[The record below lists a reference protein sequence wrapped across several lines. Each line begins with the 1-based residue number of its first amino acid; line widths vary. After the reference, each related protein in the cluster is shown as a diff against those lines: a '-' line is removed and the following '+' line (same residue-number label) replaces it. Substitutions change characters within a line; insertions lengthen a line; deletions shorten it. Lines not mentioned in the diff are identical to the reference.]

1 MLAVRSIKLGDLPL
15 TTSIISFLVMFLL
28 SLGYRN
34 LGQTGLVGG
43 RPSNSHWLK
52 MITHFKVIKMN
63 AAAAKSL
70 QSNSKERLTLNRVF
84 PQILWRNT
92 AERRNL
98 EPKHDQLTDILC
110 DNQNLL
116 YIYCWSTIFTYFFMH
131 GIFLN
136 ISPIH
141 EGFSWL
147 IYHKYENG
155 ILFYKHFLLSVL
167 LQFALSQHKL

>member
-1 MLAVRSIKLGDLPL
+1 MLAVQSIKLGDLLL

-34 LGQTGLVGG
+34 LGQTVLVGG

-52 MITHFKVIKMN
+52 MITHFKVIKKN

-84 PQILWRNT
+84 PQILWGNT

-110 DNQNLL
+110 DNQNLF
-116 YIYCWSTIFTYFFMH
+116 YIYLLLKHNIHIFLYSWDISEYLSHTWRFFMVD
-131 GIFLN
+131 
-136 ISPIH
+136 
-141 EGFSWL
+141 
-147 IYHKYENG
+147 
-155 ILFYKHFLLSVL
+155 LS
-167 LQFALSQHKL
+167 

>member
-1 MLAVRSIKLGDLPL
+1 MLAVQSIKLGDLLL

-34 LGQTGLVGG
+34 LGQTVLVGG

-52 MITHFKVIKMN
+52 MITHFKVIKKN

-84 PQILWRNT
+84 PQILWGNT

-110 DNQNLL
+110 DNQNL
-116 YIYCWSTIFTYFFMH
+116 IYLFIAEAQYSHISLFMGYFWISLPYMKVFHGWFIINTKMEFYFTNTSCSSFCYNLH
-131 GIFLN
+131 
-136 ISPIH
+136 
-141 EGFSWL
+141 
-147 IYHKYENG
+147 
-155 ILFYKHFLLSVL
+155 
-167 LQFALSQHKL
+167 